1 MNSKI
6 INFIKNFSY
15 TLSSNLITLAISTLV
30 VLIIPKAIG
39 VESYSYWQLYIF
51 YTSYVGFLHFGWND
65 GVYLRYGGE
74 EYNKLDK
81 QLFFSQFIMLGIF
94 QAIIL
99 ILVLSFSNGN
109 TDRYFIIQATAFC
122 MLIVNLRGFL
132 IYILQSTNKI
142 KEYAR
147 VTIFD
152 RLLYISLIIL
162 FLLSGGRNYKLII
175 IIDLLGKF
183 ISLIFAMIICKRLVF
198 LNIGNFKINFIE
210 TYTNI
215 SVGIKLM
222 ISNIASMLIVGVV
235 RFGIERTWDITTFGK
250 VSLTLNISNLLML
263 FINALGI
270 IMFPVL
276 RRTDKNSLPSIYKM
290 MRDLLMAVM
299 FGMLIFYY
307 PAKEMLTNWLP
318 DYTESLRYMALLL
331 PLSVYEGK
339 MVLLVNTYFKALRKE
354 KLMLRINLLVM
365 SISMLTTIVTTI
377 VLNNLGVAVFSIVL
391 LLMLRAVVSEVAIS
405 KILNLYLLK
414 DIFLEIIL
422 TLAFIISGWYFDS
435 ILTLIIYIGFYLT
448 YLVIQKNALI
458 DTKDKIKSIISSK
471 EG

>member
-1 MNSKI
+1 
-6 INFIKNFSY
+6 
-15 TLSSNLITLAISTLV
+15 
-30 VLIIPKAIG
+30 
-39 VESYSYWQLYIF
+39 
-51 YTSYVGFLHFGWND
+51 
-65 GVYLRYGGE
+65 
-74 EYNKLDK
+74 
-81 QLFFSQFIMLGIF
+81 
-94 QAIIL
+94 
-99 ILVLSFSNGN
+99 
-109 TDRYFIIQATAFC
+109 
-122 MLIVNLRGFL
+122 
-132 IYILQSTNKI
+132 
-142 KEYAR
+142 
-147 VTIFD
+147 
-152 RLLYISLIIL
+152 
-162 FLLSGGRNYKLII
+162 
-175 IIDLLGKF
+175 
-183 ISLIFAMIICKRLVF
+183 
-198 LNIGNFKINFIE
+198 
-210 TYTNI
+210 
-215 SVGIKLM
+215 M

-276 RRTDKNSLPSIYKM
+276 RRTDKKSLPSIYKV
-290 MRDLLMAVM
+290 MRDLLMVVM

>member
-1 MNSKI
+1 
-6 INFIKNFSY
+6 
-15 TLSSNLITLAISTLV
+15 
-30 VLIIPKAIG
+30 
-39 VESYSYWQLYIF
+39 
-51 YTSYVGFLHFGWND
+51 
-65 GVYLRYGGE
+65 
-74 EYNKLDK
+74 
-81 QLFFSQFIMLGIF
+81 
-94 QAIIL
+94 
-99 ILVLSFSNGN
+99 
-109 TDRYFIIQATAFC
+109 

-152 RLLYISLIIL
+152 RLLYILLIIL

-183 ISLIFAMIICKRLVF
+183 ISLIFAMIVCKRLVF
-198 LNIGNFKINFIE
+198 LNIRYFKINFIE

-250 VSLTLNISNLLML
+250 VSLTLSISNLLML

-276 RRTDKNSLPSIYKM
+276 RRTDKNSLPSIYIM

-307 PAKEMLTNWLP
+307 PAKEVLTIWLP
-318 DYTESLRYMALLL
+318 DYAESLKYMALLF

-339 MVLLVNTYFKALRKE
+339 MALLVNTYFKTLRKE
-354 KLMLRINLLVM
+354 KLMLRINILVM
-365 SISMLTTIVTTI
+365 SLSMLTTIVTTI
-377 VLNNLGVAVFSIVL
+377 AFKKLDIAVFSIVL
-391 LLMLRAVVSEVAIS
+391 LLMLRAVISEVAIS

-414 DIFLEIIL
+414 DILLEL
-422 TLAFIISGWYFDS
+422 TLTFAFIISGWYFDS
-435 ILTLIIYIGFYLT
+435 ILTLIIYLGFYLT
-448 YLVIQKNALI
+448 YLVIKRKDLI
-458 DTKDKIKSIISSK
+458 VTKDKIKSIIFSK
-471 EG
+471 ES